1 MRYRNWLIVALL
13 LVVAG
18 GGYYLLQQRSAA
30 QAATEFEV
38 IRQESVRRDRLES
51 TVNATGSIE
60 PEAELSLTFGLGGT
74 IQQVNVAR
82 GQSVSAGEVLA
93 TLDTAELELAV
104 QQAADALTIQQ
115 LTLQQRRDNQPTA
128 ATLATAQADIDA
140 TQASVAVAE
149 ANQAAAEAGLL
160 QAEAQKALLQAGPT
174 ADAIAAAD
182 AEIAARTAEVETVQ
196 DAYDR
201 IIEFGVGGTT
211 EEQTRFQLNAA
222 QQALAAAEAR
232 RTALFAGPRPADLQA
247 ADAQIASAEANLQ
260 AAAGNVLVAQAN
272 VARAQAAFDR
282 LLEPPTAAE
291 LAILEAQVA
300 SAETNLALAQLR
312 LEQAQIVAPIGGTV
326 ASVTV
331 NQGELATP
339 GAPAVTLLVEDA
351 FHIDVNVDEIDIDQV
366 DIGQAVRITLDAL
379 PDRPVTG
386 TVAEIAPTSG
396 ALTGGVVSY
405 LVTIN
410 IDLADQS
417 FLRPGMSANAAI
429 VVDQLVDVLVIP
441 NWAVKLDRETG
452 VATVLRF
459 TGTEAVEEVTI
470 ETGLRNE
477 QFIEVRAGL
486 SEGDEVVI
494 TSERETF
501 SFFGGGG

>member
-1 MRYRNWLIVALL
+1 MRYRNIIIAVVLL
-13 LVVAG
+13 LVAA
-18 GGYYLLQQRSAA
+18 GGYYLWQQRAAA

-74 IQQVNVAR
+74 IQQVNVVR
-82 GQSVSAGEVLA
+82 GQTIAAGEILA

-104 QQAADALTIQQ
+104 QQAADALAIQQ
-115 LTLQQRRDNQPTA
+115 LTLQQRRDNEPTV

-140 TQASVAVAE
+140 AQANVAVAE
-149 ANQAAAEAGLL
+149 ANLAAAAAGLL
-160 QAEAQKALLQAGPT
+160 QAEAQKALLLAGPT
-174 ADAIAAAD
+174 DDAVAAAD
-182 AEIAARTAEVETVQ
+182 ADIAARTAELETIQ
-196 DAYDR
+196 DSYDR
-201 IIEFGVGGTT
+201 IIEFGIGGVT

-232 RTALFAGPRPADLQA
+232 RAALFAGPRLADIQA
-247 ADAQIASAEANLQ
+247 ADAQIASAEANIQ
-260 AAAGNVLVAQAN
+260 AAEGNVLVASAN
-272 VARAQAAFDR
+272 VARAQAAYER
-282 LLEPPTAAE
+282 LLEPTAAAE

-312 LEQAQIVAPIGGTV
+312 LEQAQIVAPIDGTV
-326 ASVTV
+326 ASVTI
-331 NQGELATP
+331 NQGEQATP
-339 GAPAVTLLVEDA
+339 GAPVITLLVEDA

-366 DIGQAVRITLDAL
+366 DVGQAVRITLDAL

-386 TVAEIAPTSG
+386 NVAEIAPTSG

-410 IDLADQS
+410 IDLDDQS

-429 VVDQLVDVLVIP
+429 VVNQLADVLVIP

-452 VATVLRF
+452 AATVLRL
-459 TGTEAVEEVTI
+459 TEENEVEELAI

-486 SEGDEVVI
+486 GEGDQVVI